1 MRFSVQKKK
10 NPLARGGAVVALA
23 AATVL
28 GGTLLSAPAQA
39 ATPASGTAQNQ
50 IFCPYEVSA
59 AEAYLLAGME
69 PTAPLV
75 REMPR
80 GETFWGTPIDG
91 WVSVGSEGYVSQNP
105 LNRTGDCR
113 NP

>member
-1 MRFSVQKKK
+1 MYFTQKRK
-10 NPLARGGAVVALA
+10 NGRIARGGAALA
-23 AATVL
+23 LVTAAVF
-28 GGTLLSAPAQA
+28 GGALLSAPAQA

-59 AEAYLLAGME
+59 AEAYLVAQME

-75 REMPR
+75 RVMPR

-91 WVSVGSEGYVSQNP
+91 WVSVGSEGYVSQSP
-105 LNRTGDCR
+105 LTRTGDCR